1 MGLVGAHPQLAMI
14 KRNSSSTTEP
24 TSTDGTNGT
33 KPCAPNFP
41 ERDFYT
47 RKLEQALGSRIEA
60 LTHPSVLQAVE
71 AHFRQHPENAHDP
84 QAIVTA
90 ACQAKKAQLA
100 VRGGKDCRLR
110 P

>member
-1 MGLVGAHPQLAMI
+1 MI
-14 KRNSSSTTEP
+14 KRSSSFTPEP

-33 KPCAPNFP
+33 KPSATDFP

-60 LTHPSVLQAVE
+60 LTHPSILQAVE

-90 ACQAKKAQLA
+90 ACQAKKAELA
-100 VRGGKDCRLR
+100 VRGGRDCRLA

>member
-1 MGLVGAHPQLAMI
+1 MI
-14 KRNSSSTTEP
+14 KRSSSSPPEP
-24 TSTDGTNGT
+24 ASTDGINGT
-33 KPCAPNFP
+33 KPCAPDFP

-60 LTHPSVLQAVE
+60 LTHPSILQAVA

-90 ACQAKKAQLA
+90 ACLAKKAQLTGDTERSG
-100 VRGGKDCRLR
+100 VRL
-110 P
+110 

>member
-1 MGLVGAHPQLAMI
+1 MI
-14 KRNSSSTTEP
+14 KRSSSSTPEP

-33 KPCAPNFP
+33 KPSATDFS

-47 RKLEQALGSRIEA
+47 RKLEQALGSRIGA
-60 LTHPSVLQAVE
+60 LTHSSILQAVE
-71 AHFRQHPENAHDP
+71 THFRQHPENAHDP

-90 ACQAKKAQLA
+90 ACQAKKAELA
-100 VRGGKDCRLR
+100 ARGGRDRKLA

>member
-1 MGLVGAHPQLAMI
+1 MGLVAAHPQLAMI
-14 KRNSSSTTEP
+14 KRSSSFTPEP

-33 KPCAPNFP
+33 KPSATDFP

-60 LTHPSVLQAVE
+60 LTQPSILQAVE
-71 AHFRQHPENAHDP
+71 AHFRQHPESAHDP

-90 ACQAKKAQLA
+90 ACQAKKAELA
-100 VRGGKDCRLR
+100 VRGGRDCRLA